1 MIPNCYFCSNKL
13 EHFDPSYGL
22 PKHLLCRVCPPVEQ
36 HSPIIYDIKC
46 RVWSQPYF
54 VLMGDD
60 KIECF
65 FLYFRG
71 LKVWLRY
78 DVMGKYYYNNIT
90 IFNANISKILGV
102 SGKIDITNL
111 TTDAL
116 ENKIK
121 SWILLS

>member
-1 MIPNCYFCSNKL
+1 MPDCYFCSNKL
-13 EHFDPSYGL
+13 EHFDPIYDL
-22 PKHLLCRVCPPVEQ
+22 PKHLLCTTCPPVEQ
-36 HSPIIYDIKC
+36 HSPIIYD
-46 RVWSQPYF
+46 VWSQPYF

-90 IFNANISKILGV
+90 IFNANISKILEIN
-102 SGKIDITNL
+102 GKIDITNL